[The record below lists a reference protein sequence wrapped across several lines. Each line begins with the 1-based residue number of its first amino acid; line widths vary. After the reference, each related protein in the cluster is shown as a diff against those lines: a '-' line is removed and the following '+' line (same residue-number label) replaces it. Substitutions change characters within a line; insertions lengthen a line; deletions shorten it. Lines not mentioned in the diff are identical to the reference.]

1 MAVAVAGGTT
11 KHETWVVPAGT
22 RRKQCLE
29 FLETNLALAG
39 WTATPGYPFTILYD
53 PFGVTPTNN
62 ENFTINGR
70 TYTLKTVI
78 NNGNADEI
86 LIGGSSG
93 AAFNNITLAINEG
106 AGKGTLYSTP
116 TTANVDVT
124 ASDTTQGGNPASK
137 FTGVDYSKLGLSVTE
152 AGANLALTSATLASP
167 SLECVSAETPGRLRA
182 EVRFSYT
189 TDADGQSVVVD
200 LLTRDRTSGSVTA
213 SIGQTAGSDTPN
225 FDTGKNWKLIANKH
239 QFAFYAIGEQ
249 ATNASGIFITAPWIP
264 LAMYPKKV
272 TNATNAT
279 PIVITTNV
287 AHGYTTGD
295 SVSVKYVA
303 GNTAANHDGTIT
315 VTDPTNFQLDGT
327 VGNGAF
333 TGTDG
338 LVRNTTAGKEE
349 TMEMTLASGSQSV
362 GAFLPWRE
370 TAQFFQ
376 SQGSGMIVDGTTY
389 AFGSG
394 GTDRRWGLGMFM
406 PQASDYSTNS
416 QWKNQANFTFEPWI
430 WADVGSGIDM
440 VGMLWDCLVTNTSTP
455 SENTIVADS
464 RTWMNTIHNSNSSD
478 VTKFAQAG
486 LWLATN

>member
-1 MAVAVAGGTT
+1 MSVAVAGGTT

-53 PFGVTPTNN
+53 PFGITPTNN

-86 LIGGSSG
+86 LIGGSSS

-137 FTGVDYSKLGLSVTE
+137 FTGVDYSKLGLVVSE
-152 AGANLALTSATLASP
+152 AGANLALTVGTLSSP

-182 EVRFSYT
+182 EARFSYT
-189 TDADGQSVVVD
+189 SDADGQSVVVD
-200 LLTRDRTSGSVTA
+200 LLTRDRTSGSTTL
-213 SIGQTAGSDTPN
+213 SIGQTGGSDTPN

-239 QFAFYAIGEQ
+239 MLCFYAVGEPT
-249 ATNASGIFITAPWIP
+249 TNASGILIFAPWIP
-264 LAMYPKKV
+264 LDMYPKKV

-295 SVSVKYVA
+295 SVSVKYVE

-315 VTDPTNFQLDGT
+315 VVDPSNFSLDGT

-338 LVRNTTAGKEE
+338 MVRNTTAGKEE

-362 GAFLPWRE
+362 GAFIPWRE
-370 TAQFFQ
+370 SSQFFQ
-376 SQGSGMIVDGTTY
+376 SSGSAMIVDGTTY
-389 AFGSG
+389 ALGSG
-394 GTDRRWGLGMFM
+394 GTTARWGVMM
-406 PQASDYSTNS
+406 PMLQGTDYSTNS
-416 QWKNQANFTFEPWI
+416 QWKNQANITHEPWI
-430 WADVGSGIDM
+430 WVNVGSGSDL
-440 VGMLWDCLVTNTSTP
+440 VGMMWDTLATNTTTP

-464 RTWMNTIHNSNSSD
+464 RTWLNTIHNGASSD
-478 VTKFAQAG
+478 VTKFTRLA